1 LPYHR
6 LMAIAHTRDRT
17 ISTLYRF
24 YLGALAL
31 IVIVAVGALVFRH
44 SSSGGTNAARQAAGS
59 ATQAKPAT
67 HSKPAA
73 KPTTHAKSATHAAS
87 PIAVNPAAA
96 AAPAVA
102 AAQAAAA
109 TPVAATPV
117 AATPAAG
124 AATPAAATPAP
135 ATAAASTPVSDS
147 STTFTPVAAAS
158 GSGCTAG
165 ITDGAQWIK
174 YTVRPGDTLSM
185 IASCFQLNG
194 YETLYQ
200 QNIAVLGPNPNLI
213 YPGEV
218 ITIVNGVMVVTPP
231 T

>member
-44 SSSGGTNAARQAAGS
+44 SSSGGTNAALH
-59 ATQAKPAT
+59 AKPAT
-67 HSKPAA
+67 HPKPAA
-73 KPTTHAKSATHAAS
+73 KPATHAKSATHAAS

-174 YTVRPGDTLSM
+174 YAVRPGDTLSM

>member
-1 LPYHR
+1 
-6 LMAIAHTRDRT
+6 MAIALPRTR
-17 ISTLYRF
+17 TLRPQYHL

-31 IVIVAVGALVFRH
+31 VVMLVAITALILH
-44 SSSGGTNAARQAAGS
+44 NPSSGGSPAIRQATGS
-59 ATQAKPAT
+59 ALHAKPAT
-67 HSKPAA
+67 HPKPAA
-73 KPTTHAKSATHAAS
+73 KPATHAKSATHAAS

-102 AAQAAAA
+102 AAQAAA
-109 TPVAATPV
+109 VTPV
-117 AATPAAG
+117 AATPA
-124 AATPAAATPAP
+124 PAA
-135 ATAAASTPVSDS
+135 AAASTPVSDS

-158 GSGCTAG
+158 GAGCTAG

>member
-1 LPYHR
+1 
-6 LMAIAHTRDRT
+6 MAIALPRTR
-17 ISTLYRF
+17 TLRPQYHL

-31 IVIVAVGALVFRH
+31 VVMLVAITALILH
-44 SSSGGTNAARQAAGS
+44 NPSSGGSPAIRQATGS
-59 ATQAKPAT
+59 ALHAKPAT
-67 HSKPAA
+67 HPKPAA
-73 KPTTHAKSATHAAS
+73 KPATHAKSATHAAS

-102 AAQAAAA
+102 AAQAAA
-109 TPVAATPV
+109 VTPV
-117 AATPAAG
+117 AATPAPG
-124 AATPAAATPAP
+124 AATPATATPAP
-135 ATAAASTPVSDS
+135 AAAAAAASTPVSDS

-158 GSGCTAG
+158 GAGCTAG